1 MCGNDMN
8 LSFQNRRIQPSHVSN
23 TRLGSRDPEVN
34 KKDMVSAARN
44 SPV

>member
-1 MCGNDMN
+1 MCSNDIN
-8 LSFQNRRIQPSHVSN
+8 LSFQNRCIQPSHVSN
-23 TRLGSRDPEVN
+23 SRLGSRDLEVN